1 MDISLPPGRLGS
13 KTPKALKPT
22 PYLRGLA
29 PPPAPSHPVT
39 RIFKSVTKDSPL
51 SDSSP
56 SEAPEIFFGNGSCPG
71 LGPCLTLAQ
80 PLPSVPQAEANTFI
94 LGVLP
99 SRWGS
104 TRFPGKPLHLIAGK
118 PLIQHVWERCQQC
131 SLLDDIIVAVDDER
145 IKVAVEAFGGKVAM
159 TSPNHLTGT
168 DRIAEA
174 VKAVPQA
181 THIVNIQGD
190 EPLIDPALIDE
201 LAATMAAD
209 PTLDMATAA
218 NPLNPS
224 DPAVNDP
231 NVVKVVTALDGRA
244 LYFSRSPLPFFRN
257 PVVGL
262 PVYRHK
268 GIYAYRREFLE
279 RFVGWQP
286 SPLELAESLEQL
298 RALENGASIK
308 VLSTTDTSPG
318 VDTPEQ
324 AREIERLL
332 AAES

>member
-1 MDISLPPGRLGS
+1 MPQISA
-13 KTPKALKPT
+13 T
-22 PYLRGLA
+22 
-29 PPPAPSHPVT
+29 
-39 RIFKSVTKDSPL
+39 
-51 SDSSP
+51 
-56 SEAPEIFFGNGSCPG
+56 
-71 LGPCLTLAQ
+71 
-80 PLPSVPQAEANTFI
+80 TFI
-94 LGVLP
+94 LGVIP

-118 PLIQHVWERCQQC
+118 PLVQHVWERCKQC
-131 SLLDDIIVAVDDER
+131 SGLDEIIVAVDDER
-145 IKVAVEAFGGKVAM
+145 ILDAVIAFGGKAVM
-159 TSPNHLTGT
+159 TSPDHPTGT

-201 LAATMAAD
+201 LAATMAND

-218 NPLNPS
+218 NPLDPS
-224 DPAVNDP
+224 DPAVRDP
-231 NVVKVVTALDGRA
+231 NVVKVAVALDGRA

-257 PVVGL
+257 PVEGL
-262 PVYRHK
+262 PVLRHK
-268 GIYAYRREFLE
+268 GIYAYQRGFLE
-279 RFVGWQP
+279 RFVTWPP
-286 SPLELAESLEQL
+286 SPLEKAESLEQL

-308 VLSTTDTSPG
+308 VLPTADTSPG

-332 AAES
+332 SDH

>member
-1 MDISLPPGRLGS
+1 MTHSP
-13 KTPKALKPT
+13 ALT
-22 PYLRGLA
+22 Y
-29 PPPAPSHPVT
+29 
-39 RIFKSVTKDSPL
+39 
-51 SDSSP
+51 
-56 SEAPEIFFGNGSCPG
+56 
-71 LGPCLTLAQ
+71 
-80 PLPSVPQAEANTFI
+80 I

-131 SLLDDIIVAVDDER
+131 SRLDEIIVAVDDER
-145 IKVAVEAFGGKVAM
+145 IRDVVIAFGGKVAM
-159 TSPNHLTGT
+159 TSPDHPTGT

-201 LAATMAAD
+201 LAAAMAAD
-209 PTLDMATAA
+209 STLDMATAA
-218 NPLNPS
+218 NPLDPS
-224 DPAVNDP
+224 DPAVQDP
-231 NVVKVVTALDGRA
+231 NVVKVAVALDGRA

-257 PVVGL
+257 PVEGL
-262 PVYRHK
+262 PVLRHK
-268 GIYAYRREFLE
+268 GIYAYTRSFLE
-279 RFVGWQP
+279 RYVTWPP
-286 SPLELAESLEQL
+286 SPLEKAESLEQL
-298 RALENGASIK
+298 RALENGATIK
-308 VLSTTDTSPG
+308 VLLTDDTSPG

-332 AAES
+332 AAEN

>member
-1 MDISLPPGRLGS
+1 VTHS
-13 KTPKALKPT
+13 
-22 PYLRGLA
+22 
-29 PPPAPSHPVT
+29 PAPT
-39 RIFKSVTKDSPL
+39 Y
-51 SDSSP
+51 
-56 SEAPEIFFGNGSCPG
+56 
-71 LGPCLTLAQ
+71 
-80 PLPSVPQAEANTFI
+80 I

-131 SLLDDIIVAVDDER
+131 SRLDDIIVAVDDER
-145 IKVAVEAFGGKVAM
+145 IRDAVLAFGGKVAM
-159 TSPNHLTGT
+159 TSPDHPTGT

-201 LAATMAAD
+201 LAAAMAAD

-218 NPLNPS
+218 NPLDPS
-224 DPAVNDP
+224 DPAVQDP
-231 NVVKVVTALDGRA
+231 NVVKVAIALDGRA

-257 PVVGL
+257 TVAGL
-262 PVYRHK
+262 PVLRHK
-268 GIYAYRREFLE
+268 GIYAYQRSFLE
-279 RFVGWQP
+279 RFVTWPP
-286 SPLELAESLEQL
+286 SPLEMAESLEQL
-298 RALENGASIK
+298 RALENGATIK
-308 VLSTTDTSPG
+308 VILTTDTSPG

-332 AAES
+332 TTAQHTLS